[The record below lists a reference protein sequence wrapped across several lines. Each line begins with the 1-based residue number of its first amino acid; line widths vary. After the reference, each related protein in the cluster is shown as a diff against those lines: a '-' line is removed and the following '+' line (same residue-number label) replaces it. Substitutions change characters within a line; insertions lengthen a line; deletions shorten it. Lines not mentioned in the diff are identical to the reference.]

1 MRSRPSDVQLV
12 GVRVPSVRR
21 PGGDERLN
29 QKHSLDSTYEL
40 PYRCGRQ
47 LVAPENDM
55 ANSMIRIERLTK
67 RYGSTEALRSLSF
80 DVPRGQVVGFLG
92 PNGAGK
98 STTMRILAGY
108 LTPTSGQAMVG
119 EVDVVAEPVR
129 ARRLIGYLPE
139 NNPLYEEMMVVD
151 FLRFIAEA
159 RQVEKSVRS
168 ARIRNAVER
177 CGLGAVIGKDIGQLS
192 KGYRQRVG
200 LAAAILHEPDLLI
213 LDEPT
218 SGLDPNQI
226 VEIRAL
232 IKELGKEKTVILSTH
247 VLSEVQSTCSRVLI
261 INGGQ
266 LVADD
271 SPEHLSA
278 GGEGALMV
286 VLASRSGAPLDLSQ
300 VTGILRAVPGV
311 TGVEAT
317 EGEGMGTAG
326 FRLRFGLED
335 PRRALFEAVVKH
347 ELLLLE
353 VRRTQ
358 ASLEDTFRK
367 LTEPRKAA

>member
-1 MRSRPSDVQLV
+1 MP
-12 GVRVPSVRR
+12 
-21 PGGDERLN
+21 
-29 QKHSLDSTYEL
+29 
-40 PYRCGRQ
+40 
-47 LVAPENDM
+47 
-55 ANSMIRIERLTK
+55 NSMIRIERLTK
-67 RYGSTEALRSLSF
+67 RYGVTEALKSLSF
-80 DVPRGQVVGFLG
+80 EVPRGQVVGFLG

-98 STTMRILAGY
+98 STTMRTLAGY
-108 LTPTSGQAMVG
+108 LRPTSGQVFVG
-119 EVDVVAEPVR
+119 DVDVVAEPVR
-129 ARRLIGYLPE
+129 ARKLIGYLPE

-151 FLRFIAEA
+151 FLRFVAEA

-168 ARIRNAVER
+168 QRIKSAVER
-177 CGLGAVIGKDIGQLS
+177 CGLGGVIGKDINQLS

-200 LAAAILHEPDLLI
+200 LAQAILHEPDLLI

-261 INGGQ
+261 INDGR

-271 SPEHLSA
+271 SPEHLTS
-278 GGEGALMV
+278 GGEGALLV
-286 VLASRSGAPLDLSQ
+286 VLASRAGTPLELNQ
-300 VTGILRAVPGV
+300 VTTVLKNVPGV
-311 TGVEAT
+311 TGVENA
-317 EGEGMGTAG
+317 EGEGHGTLG
-326 FRLRFGLED
+326 FRLRFGAED
-335 PRRALFEAVVKH
+335 PRRALFEAVVKQD
-347 ELLLLE
+347 LMLLE

-367 LTEPRKAA
+367 LTEKAA